1 MTIVSFLLGS
11 KKKTDKAVKQ
21 KQKIPK
27 GGQSSN

>member
-11 KKKTDKAVKQ
+11 KEKTDKAVKK
-21 KQKIPK
+21 KQKISN